1 MKIAAER
8 KKVEEES
15 AIAKK
20 RNAEEALVAAK
31 KRMLVEVAAMEKTQ
45 SSNWA
50 PHIIFSDDVE
60 DPSSAQK

>member
-8 KKVEEES
+8 KKVEEDS

-20 RNAEEALVAAK
+20 KNAEEALVAAK
-31 KRMLVEVAAMEKTQ
+31 KRMLEEVAAMEKTQ

-60 DPSSAQK
+60 DPSNTQK